1 MWCVFC
7 AHCGTM
13 GVTLDEVIDYCDT
26 LISSDA
32 ARDAM
37 LMSLVGR

>member
-7 AHCGTM
+7 AHSGTM

-32 ARDAM
+32 CDAM
-37 LMSLVGR
+37 LMSLVGC